1 MTKLLLRLFIK
12 DRENIKSLK
21 VHAAIGALAGFTG
34 ILCNSLLFLGKLLV
48 GLMIGSVSV
57 IADAVNNLSDAASS
71 VVTLLGFRLAQRPAD
86 ADHPYGHARYEYLSA
101 LVVAALIL
109 VLGVELG
116 KSSVEKLINPQSMT
130 VSSVSLWILAGAIAV
145 KLWMWRFFTALG
157 KKIDS
162 QVLLASGV
170 DNRNDCVATGAVLAG
185 CLLSRFFSIQIDGW
199 LGLGVALFILWSGI
213 GIARQTISPLLGKQ
227 ADAQLVQKIQELV
240 LSHEKVLGVHDLLV
254 HDYGPGRCFATVHA
268 ELSAGEDP
276 LVSHDLIDH
285 IETDVLREL
294 NVNLVIHYD
303 PVVEGDQEWDTLRK
317 TVEQVVKEI
326 NPRLSVHDFRMLRVG
341 HQTKLA
347 FDLAVPYDL
356 ESRELKD
363 TVNAAL
369 AEQNIPYGTV
379 IRFDGTV

>member
-1 MTKLLLRLFIK
+1 MTALLLRLFVK
-12 DRENIKSLK
+12 DRENVRNPK
-21 VHAAIGALAGFTG
+21 VHAAIGRLAGITG

-57 IADAVNNLSDAASS
+57 VADAVNNLSDAASS

-116 KSSVEKLINPQSMT
+116 KSSVEKLLFPQA
-130 VSSVSLWILAGAIAV
+130 VSVSAVSLWILAGSIAV

-162 QVLLASGV
+162 AVLLASGA
-170 DNRNDCVATGAVLAG
+170 DNRNDCVATSAVLAG
-185 CLLSRFFSIQIDGW
+185 CLLSRFLNINIDGW
-199 LGLGVALFILWSGI
+199 LSLAVAAFILWSGI

-227 ADAQLVQKIQELV
+227 ADAQLVKKIHQLV
-240 LSHEKVLGVHDLLV
+240 LSHEKVLGIHDLLI
-254 HDYGPGRCFATVHA
+254 HDYGPGQCFASVHV
-268 ELSAGEDP
+268 EMFAGEDP

-285 IETDVLREL
+285 IEEDVLREL

-303 PVVEGDQEWDTLRK
+303 PVVEGDQEWDSLRK
-317 TVEQVVKEI
+317 TVEQVVESI
-326 NPRLSVHDFRMLRVG
+326 NPRLSVHDFRMLRSG
-341 HQTKLA
+341 RHTKLA

-356 ESRELKD
+356 ESKELKETID
-363 TVNAAL
+363 AAL
-369 AEQNIPYGTV
+369 AAQNIPYGTV

>member
-1 MTKLLLRLFIK
+1 MTALLLRLFVK
-12 DRENIKSLK
+12 DRNNPQKPE
-21 VHAAIGALAGFTG
+21 VHAAIGALAGTTG

-48 GLMIGSVSV
+48 GLVIGSVSV

-71 VVTLLGFRLAQRPAD
+71 GVTLLGFRLARRPAD

-109 VLGVELG
+109 VLGVELA
-116 KSSVEKLINPQSMT
+116 KSSVEKLLSPAAMT
-130 VSSVSLWILAGAIAV
+130 VSFVTLWILAGSIAV
-145 KLWMWRFFTALG
+145 KLWLWRFYTAMG
-157 KKIDS
+157 QKIDS
-162 QVLLASGV
+162 QVLLATGV
-170 DNRNDCVATGAVLAG
+170 DSRNDCITTAAVLAG
-185 CLLSRFFSIQIDGW
+185 CLLSRFLDVNIDGW

-213 GIARQTISPLLGKQ
+213 GIARQTISPLLGQQ
-227 ADAQLVQKIQELV
+227 ADARLVQKIHQLV

-254 HDYGPGRCFATVHA
+254 HDYGPGKVFASVHV
-268 ELSAGEDP
+268 EMLAGDDP

-285 IETDVLREL
+285 IEEDVLREL

-303 PVVEGDQEWDTLRK
+303 PVVEGDKEWDTLRQ
-317 TVEQVVKEI
+317 TVEQVVAGI

-356 ESRELKD
+356 ESKELKE

-369 AEQNIPYGTV
+369 RQNGIAYDTV
-379 IRFDGTV
+379 IRFDGTA